1 MLLDIGGIV
10 INVNNLVSFK
20 VDKKRRTYYLK
31 IFMLDGS
38 AYNVAYDN
46 VEHLLRDINFIQQA
60 TKLQ

>member
-20 VDKKRRTYYLK
+20 VDKRRSTYYLK

-38 AYNVAYDN
+38 AYNIAYDN
-46 VEHLLRDINFIQQA
+46 TEHLLRDINFIQEA
-60 TKLQ
+60 TKSQ